1 MSKGRVSAC
10 QFHPE
15 KSGTVGLRLL
25 GNFLKLALGDLPSL
39 VMPPA
44 SKFVKRTAD
53 GGSTRYCK
61 RVIACMD
68 VRANDAG
75 DLVVTKGDQ
84 YDVREKTKG
93 GEVRNLGKPV
103 ALAEQYYSDGADE
116 ITFLNITGFRD
127 CPLTDMP
134 MIALIAE
141 ASKKI
146 FVPLTVGGGIRAF
159 TDSNGVSSTA
169 LQVPLT
175 LILTLVR
182 ISNPNPNPNPNGT

>member
-1 MSKGRVSAC
+1 
-10 QFHPE
+10 
-15 KSGTVGLRLL
+15 
-25 GNFLKLALGDLPSL
+25 
-39 VMPPA
+39 
-44 SKFVKRTAD
+44 
-53 GGSTRYCK
+53 
-61 RVIACMD
+61 
-68 VRANDAG
+68 
-75 DLVVTKGDQ
+75 
-84 YDVREKTKG
+84 
-93 GEVRNLGKPV
+93 
-103 ALAEQYYSDGADE
+103 
-116 ITFLNITGFRD
+116 
-127 CPLTDMP
+127 MP